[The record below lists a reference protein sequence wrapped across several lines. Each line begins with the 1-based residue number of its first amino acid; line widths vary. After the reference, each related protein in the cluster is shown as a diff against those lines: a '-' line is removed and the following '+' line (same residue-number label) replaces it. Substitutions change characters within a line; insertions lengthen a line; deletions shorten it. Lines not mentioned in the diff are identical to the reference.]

1 MKTRIVDFDLEKA
14 KAGAKVVTRDG
25 HRVKAVYDIRRDE
38 DILSIIEY
46 EDEEVGSFNFEDGS
60 YYGDG
65 TKDGNDLFIEEQVEE
80 LSKEHVFKPF
90 EKVLVRGSS
99 NEFWKTDLSNE
110 RWKADLFSYL
120 TGDKDYPYQC
130 CNQMWKQMWKQC
142 IPFEGNEHLLGT
154 IENLNL

>member
-1 MKTRIVDFDLEKA
+1 MKTKLVDFDLEKA

-80 LSKEHVFKPF
+80 LSKQHVFKPF
-90 EKVLVRGSS
+90 ERVLVR
-99 NEFWKTDLSNE
+99 DLSNE

-130 CNQMWKQMWKQC
+130 CNQMWKYC
-142 IPFEGNEHLLGT
+142 IPFEENEHLLRT
-154 IENLNL
+154 TKNLNL

>member
-1 MKTRIVDFDLEKA
+1 MKTKLVDFDLEKA

-90 EKVLVRGSS
+90 ERVLVR
-99 NEFWKTDLSNE
+99 DLSNE
-110 RWKADLFSYL
+110 CWNADLFSHL
-120 TGDKDYPYQC
+120 TNDTGYPYQC
-130 CNQMWKQMWKQC
+130 CNQMWMQC
-142 IPFEGNEHLLGT
+142 IPYEGNEDLLGT
-154 IENLNL
+154 DKPAKS